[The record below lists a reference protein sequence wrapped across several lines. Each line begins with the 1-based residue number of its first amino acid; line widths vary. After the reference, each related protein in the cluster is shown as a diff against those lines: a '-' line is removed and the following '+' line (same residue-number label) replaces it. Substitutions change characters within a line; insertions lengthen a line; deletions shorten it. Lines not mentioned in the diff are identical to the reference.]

1 MMQRNGARL
10 ERVWLLAAIVVM
22 VSGLAPVTARAK
34 PQPTRDR
41 LDLAAAQPETH
52 ATEHNPRVSMSVAV
66 DGDDGRRTDLGTIVI
81 ELFPKDAPKH
91 VENFI
96 KLSKEGYYTG
106 LTFHRIVPAFV
117 IQGGDP
123 LSRSNWQSNRLGT
136 GGPGYNVP
144 AEIGRKH
151 LRGAVAAARK
161 NDPTLNPNKESS
173 GSQFYICL
181 ADLPSLDQAGYT
193 VFGQVS
199 DNASLEVVDKIAR
212 VKNTGPQQNQ
222 ALQRVI
228 ITKVAVDE

>member
-1 MMQRNGARL
+1 MTQRNGARL
-10 ERVWLLAAIVVM
+10 ERVWPLAAFVLM
-22 VSGLAPVTARAK
+22 VSGLAPVTAHAK
-34 PQPTRDR
+34 PQPARDR
-41 LDLAAAQPETH
+41 LDLAAAQPETP

-66 DGDDGRRTDLGTIVI
+66 EGDDGRRTDLGTIVI

-96 KLSKEGYYTG
+96 KLSKENYYTG

-228 ITKVAVDE
+228 ITKVTVDE